1 MKKWMKFLHRDSMI
15 QEEVYDG
22 PLIKLENL
30 VKIYDTGAIKVLGLK
45 KINLTIERGEFVAI
59 MGHSGSGKSTLMNIL
74 GCLDRP
80 TLGHYYLDGIDV
92 ADMTPGQLSDIRNR
106 KIGFVFQSFNLISRT
121 SALKNV
127 ELPMTYAR
135 VPKAKRAVRA
145 QLLLERVGLGA
156 RKEHMPNEL
165 SGGQRQRV
173 AIARAL
179 ANEPPLILADEPTG
193 NLDTASS
200 VEIMELFTKL
210 HQEGATVVLVTH
222 EEDIAA
228 FAHRVIRFSD
238 GQIQSDKLNA
248 SGVTSEDG
256 KGGEQNAD

>member
-15 QEEVYDG
+15 KEEVYDG

-92 ADMTPGQLSDIRNR
+92 ADMRPDQLSDIRNR

>member
-74 GCLDRP
+74 GCPDRP

-92 ADMTPGQLSDIRNR
+92 ADMTPDQLSDIRNR

>member
-15 QEEVYDG
+15 KEEVYDG

-92 ADMTPGQLSDIRNR
+92 ADMTPDQLSDIRNR